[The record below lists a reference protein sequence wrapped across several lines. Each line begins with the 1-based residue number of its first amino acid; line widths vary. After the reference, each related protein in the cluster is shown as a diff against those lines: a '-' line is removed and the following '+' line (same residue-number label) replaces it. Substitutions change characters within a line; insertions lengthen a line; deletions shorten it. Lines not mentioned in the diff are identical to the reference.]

1 MALEYVKKCGV
12 HKMRLLTF
20 EKNRGKGG
28 AVRMVSLIVTA
39 ARFCFLFGFYKLLT
53 KGTVILG
60 NLSCNLPCNF
70 V

>member
-28 AVRMVSLIVTA
+28 AVRMVSPNFTA
-39 ARFCFLFGFYKLLT
+39 VRFCFLFGFSQLLT
-53 KGTVILG
+53 KGTVTLD
-60 NLSCNLPCNF
+60 NLSCNLSFNF